1 VAISGYAWHE
11 FMGWTSLVRLMIHDF
26 VVARV
31 VSTPVI
37 CFLVGVVC
45 LLYSSLST
53 CCAAFV
59 FFGRPDIFE
68 NRGTRWGLFYLII
81 HFTLVGRRPFFEA
94 LSF

>member
-11 FMGWTSLVRLMIHDF
+11 FMGWTSLVRLMSHVF

-59 FFGRPDIFE
+59 FFGRPAIFE
-68 NRGTRWGLFYLII
+68 KLCECLKSNHLITI
-81 HFTLVGRRPFFEA
+81 ANAT
-94 LSF
+94 